1 MLKKVIS
8 DEKNKFK
15 KIITLILLLNI
26 LFFFQLAINAQ
37 VQGGFIH
44 INEISPGIKGIGKTV
59 FSGTEIEEFD
69 IQVIDIISGTGID
82 DSYILVKLNGEKIEE
97 NGGISAGMSGTP
109 VYFDGK
115 LAGAISHAWEMS
127 EHNLCL
133 VTPINRML
141 KLFDYNKQD
150 TDNEL
155 LYKQTMQPVPV
166 SLDSDLKN
174 RIVKNISKKE
184 EITSIFEL
192 ADNSGS
198 VLNFEYINT
207 PIFISGFSG
216 RSIEI
221 IQNSLGNAE
230 GSVVKNISGTD
241 NIDIELEMNSELNTL
256 EPGSAVGVQ
265 LSTGDA
271 SVLTI
276 GTSTYCT
283 DNLVL
288 AFGHPFLHQGNVS
301 YLFSAVY
308 IYHSFP
314 SILMPFKMGTPYKLL
329 GEVVQDRNA
338 GILARLNHFPKVV
351 SCKINIYD
359 LDKAKNIQSGTKIV
373 PQNSIIQSVTNAL
386 LVQTIDHAIDR
397 IGLGTANVHIELK
410 PSYGEDTFLYDN
422 MFFSK
427 EDIAVQCGRD
437 FEEIFDLMINNYGE
451 QIDLN
456 EIKLDVT
463 VSEDNKNA
471 IIKEIETDK
480 EEYYPGDIII
490 AKAVIQPF
498 RQPVEEKVFSIEIPE
513 DITVGE
519 VILLVNGGS
528 SIEPL
533 NKEVLSYNE
542 EKYLIDGWDEIKK
555 FYQEKVKNNQIV
567 AELVG
572 VNVFESTSP
581 DGIENIEGNDDI
593 KKVIDTNFVIEG
605 RHEMYLSIKEN
616 KSKDRNNE

>member
-155 LYKQTMQPVPV
+155 LYKQTMKPVPV

-174 RIVKNISKKE
+174 KIVKNISKKE

-221 IQNSLGNAE
+221 IKNSLGNAE
-230 GSVVKNISGTD
+230 GSVVKNISGTS
-241 NIDIELEMNSELNTL
+241 NIGIELEMNSELNTL

>member
-1 MLKKVIS
+1 
-8 DEKNKFK
+8 
-15 KIITLILLLNI
+15 
-26 LFFFQLAINAQ
+26 
-37 VQGGFIH
+37 
-44 INEISPGIKGIGKTV
+44 
-59 FSGTEIEEFD
+59 
-69 IQVIDIISGTGID
+69 
-82 DSYILVKLNGEKIEE
+82 
-97 NGGISAGMSGTP
+97 
-109 VYFDGK
+109 
-115 LAGAISHAWEMS
+115 
-127 EHNLCL
+127 
-133 VTPINRML
+133 
-141 KLFDYNKQD
+141 
-150 TDNEL
+150 
-155 LYKQTMQPVPV
+155 
-166 SLDSDLKN
+166 
-174 RIVKNISKKE
+174 KKE

-221 IQNSLGNAE
+221 IKNSLGNAE